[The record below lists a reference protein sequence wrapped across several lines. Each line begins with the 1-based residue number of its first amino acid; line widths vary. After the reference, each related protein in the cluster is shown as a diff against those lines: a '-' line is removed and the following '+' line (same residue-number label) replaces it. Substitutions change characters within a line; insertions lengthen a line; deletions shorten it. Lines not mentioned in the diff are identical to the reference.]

1 MDFPYGLLDCPDLR
15 SFSRKYEKF
24 LLPVLLWF
32 GKSTSRNES
41 SFVAEKL
48 KELSAEVGKD
58 GRQLLID
65 NFSELV
71 AYFLPTFVASV
82 AAVDKPSS
90 EQISKARVSRAKAI
104 YEVPYLVG

>member
-1 MDFPYGLLDCPDLR
+1 MFSQGKTWMDFPYGLLDCPDLR

-82 AAVDKPSS
+82 AAVTNFEGESQPSES
-90 EQISKARVSRAKAI
+90 H
-104 YEVPYLVG
+104 L